1 MEGIITVVIGV
12 ATFFLLVDTPESAGK
27 WLKPEEVRFLVLQ
40 RFIKQ
45 GGRFAEGEAKSTAT
59 WWTDLKS
66 ILLNWRLWFIN
77 YMSFCQTAMS
87 NATKFN
93 LPTIVK
99 TMGFTNTNAQLMTA
113 PPYVAAAIL
122 VIIVSKFSD
131 RVGWRMPFVV
141 GPFSV
146 CAVGFAMMLGLRGKF
161 EENLGA
167 SYCAC
172 IIAVLGIYASTP
184 SSTSWAAANLAP
196 ASRRAVGVA
205 MTIAFGNLGK
215 CAFKK
220 RCTGTSI

>member
-1 MEGIITVVIGV
+1 MEGIVTVAIGI
-12 ATFFLLVDTPESAGK
+12 ATFFLLVDTPETAGK
-27 WLKPEEVRFLVLQ
+27 WLKQEEVRFLVLQ

-45 GGRFAEGEAKSTAT
+45 GGQFAEGETKATHT
-59 WWTDLKS
+59 WWTDLRA

-77 YMSFCQTAMS
+77 WMSFCQTAMS

-141 GPFSV
+141 GPFTI
-146 CAVGFAMMLGLRGKF
+146 CCIGFSIMLGLRGKF
-161 EENLGA
+161 EDQLGA
-167 SYCAC
+167 SYTAC
-172 IIAVLGIYASTP
+172 VIAVLGIYASTP
-184 SSTSWAAANLAP
+184 SSTSWAAANIAP

-215 CAFKK
+215 ILPSAVQ
-220 RCTGTSI
+220 